1 MYAALPEEKA
11 DAVMRGT
18 RKVNSIFSGFVRG
31 KLLDSLI
38 IGILC
43 FICCSLLK
51 MPYTPLVSVVV
62 GVTNV
67 IPFFGPFLGAIP
79 SFFLILLVDPIKSLY
94 FLLFVLALQQLDG
107 NFIGPKILGDSTGL
121 PSLWVIIAILVGG
134 SFFGVA
140 GMFFGVPVCA
150 CLYNLVAFLVNRRL
164 AEKDLPVETERYTA
178 PLPSEQTPDI
188 PKKAEKA

>member
-1 MYAALPEEKA
+1 M
-11 DAVMRGT
+11 
-18 RKVNSIFSGFVRG
+18 
-31 KLLDSLI
+31 
-38 IGILC
+38 
-43 FICCSLLK
+43 
-51 MPYTPLVSVVV
+51 
-62 GVTNV
+62 
-67 IPFFGPFLGAIP
+67 
-79 SFFLILLVDPIKSLY
+79 
-94 FLLFVLALQQLDG
+94 LALQQLDG